1 MTREPNASHRGTEAQ
16 RSESLVRLSKW
27 MSLVL
32 RHEPAKF
39 GVELDSAGWARVDDL
54 LAAAARAGVP
64 LDAATLRRVVEE
76 NDKRRFAL
84 SGDGARIRAS
94 QGHSVEVELGLEPVE
109 PPAVLFH
116 GTATRFLDSI
126 RRAGLVPGSRQHVH
140 LSADEATATTVGAR
154 HGRPAV
160 LRVDAGRMH
169 AHGYRFFLSAN
180 GVWLTDAVPADYLSF
195 P

>member
-1 MTREPNASHRGTEAQ
+1 MADQN
-16 RSESLVRLSKW
+16 LVRLSKW

-32 RHEPAKF
+32 RHDPAKF
-39 GVELDSAGWARVDDL
+39 GVVLDEAAWTRVDDL

-64 LDAATLRRVVEE
+64 LDDATLRRVVAE

-84 SGDGARIRAS
+84 SDDGAMIRAS

-109 PPAVLFH
+109 PPPVLFH

-126 RRAGLVPGSRQHVH
+126 RRDGLIPGSRRHVH
-140 LSADEATATTVGAR
+140 LSADADTATTVGAR

-160 LRVDAGRMH
+160 LRIDAARMH
-169 AHGYRFFLSAN
+169 ADGHRFFLSAN
-180 GVWLTDAVPADYLSF
+180 GVWLTDAVPTEYLGF
-195 P
+195 PDDS

>member
-1 MTREPNASHRGTEAQ
+1 MDRSLTRP
-16 RSESLVRLSKW
+16 SKW

-39 GVELDSAGWARVDDL
+39 GVALDKAGWTRVDDL

-64 LDAATLRRVVEE
+64 LDDATLRRVVAE

-84 SGDGARIRAS
+84 SDDGAMIRAS

-109 PPAVLFH
+109 PPPVLFH

-126 RRAGLVPGSRQHVH
+126 RRDGLVPGSRRHVH

-160 LRVDAGRMH
+160 LRIDAARMH
-169 AHGYRFFLSAN
+169 ADGRRFFLSAN
-180 GVWLTDAVPADYLSF
+180 GVWLADAVPAEYLRF
-195 P
+195 PDDDAT

>member
-1 MTREPNASHRGTEAQ
+1 MADAN
-16 RSESLVRLSKW
+16 LVRLSKW

-32 RHEPAKF
+32 RHDPAKF
-39 GVELDSAGWARVDDL
+39 GVQLDDAGWTRVDDL
-54 LAAAARAGVP
+54 LAAAAHAGVP
-64 LDAATLRRVVEE
+64 LDAALLRRVVEE

-84 SGDGARIRAS
+84 SDDGAMIRAS
-94 QGHSVEVELGLEPVE
+94 QGHSVAVDLGLEPME

-126 RRAGLVPGSRQHVH
+126 RRDGLVPGSRRQVH
-140 LSADEATATTVGAR
+140 LSAGEATATAVGAR

-169 AHGYRFFLSAN
+169 ADGHRFYLSAN
-180 GVWLTDAVPADYLSF
+180 GVWLADAVPAAYLVF
-195 P
+195 PGDDAT

>member
-1 MTREPNASHRGTEAQ
+1 
-16 RSESLVRLSKW
+16 

-32 RHEPAKF
+32 RHDPAKF
-39 GVELDSAGWARVDDL
+39 GVELDSAGWARVDEL

-64 LDAATLRRVVEE
+64 LDEAALRRVVEE
-76 NDKRRFAL
+76 NDKKRFAL
-84 SGDGARIRAS
+84 SDEGAMIRAS
-94 QGHSVEVELGLEPVE
+94 QGHSVAVDLGLEPVE

-126 RRAGLVPGSRQHVH
+126 RREGLVPGTRQHVH

-160 LRVDAGRMH
+160 LRVDAARMH
-169 AHGYRFFLSAN
+169 AARHRFFLSAN
-180 GVWLTDAVPADYLSF
+180 GVWLTEAVPPEYLIF
-195 P
+195 PN

>member
-1 MTREPNASHRGTEAQ
+1 MTPLMD
-16 RSESLVRLSKW
+16 RSLTHLSKW

-39 GVELDSAGWARVDDL
+39 GVGLDEAGWTRVDDL

-64 LDAATLRRVVEE
+64 LDNATLRRVVAE
-76 NDKRRFAL
+76 NGKQRFAL
-84 SGDGARIRAS
+84 NPDGTMIRAS

-109 PPAVLFH
+109 PPPVLFH

-126 RRAGLVPGSRQHVH
+126 RREGLVPGSRRHVH
-140 LSADEATATTVGAR
+140 LSADEETATAVGAR

-160 LRVDAGRMH
+160 LRIDAARVH
-169 AHGYRFFLSAN
+169 ADGHRFFRSAN
-180 GVWLTDAVPADYLSF
+180 GVWLTAAVPADYLRF
-195 P
+195 PDDDTP